1 MTHPFQP
8 HPRPRS
14 RRLPGRPTVLALA
27 VGSALVSLFPVSGW
41 AQEEAGAEPTLR
53 TVTVIGTTPLPGTGL
68 ERNQV
73 AAAVQTASG
82 EDLAQS
88 HARDLADF
96 MNQNLGSVSIN
107 EVQGNPYQP
116 DVNYRGYTASPLLGT
131 AQGLSV
137 YMDGVRMNQPF
148 GDVMSWDLIPSAAI
162 DSMVL
167 MPGSNPLFGLNTL
180 GGALVVQSRDGL
192 TSPRTTLTTTVGS
205 HARRGV
211 EFAHGGSND
220 QGLHWFGTGHLTRD
234 PGWRA
239 DSRSD
244 VQQWFGKLG
253 WQDSS
258 TQLNVSLAHA
268 DNTLN
273 GNGLQE
279 QRFLERDWSSVYT
292 RPDTTRNRST
302 LLNFFG
308 QHQLD
313 NGVEFSG
320 NAYLRRIRTGT
331 YNADINEGSLDQS
344 VYQPGAA
351 ERTALAGAGYT
362 GFPTSGANAANTP
375 FPFWRCIGQA
385 LLNDEPGEKC
395 NGLINQTQTAQRN
408 HGLSGQ
414 WSWRSQLAGNPS
426 QTTVGAAYDASRVSF
441 SQTAQL
447 GYLNPDRTVTGV
459 NAFADGV
466 SGGNVDGE
474 PYDSR
479 VSLNGRTRVTS
490 VYAAN
495 TLTLGR
501 MHLTTS
507 ARYND
512 NRISNTDLINAAGS
526 PASLSGEHRFSRLN
540 PAVGLT
546 YAPASALTAYVAYS
560 EGSRAPSTIELGCA
574 NPDQPCKLPNS
585 MAGDPALRQVVTKS
599 FEGGVRGKTDGGLN
613 WNVGAF
619 RAVNHDDIQFVA
631 DDQAGFGYFKN
642 FGKTRRQGLEWGLGG
657 KVGQFRLGANLTWLD
672 ATFQSTETLNGTGN
686 SSNDSAA
693 AGVPGV
699 DGTITVRPG
708 DRIPLLPRQI
718 LKLNASYQ
726 ASSTLS
732 LGASIVSQGSMLARG
747 NENNAHQP
755 DGVYYLGSGKVE
767 RFTVL
772 NVSVKYKPAPRLELF
787 FKVDNL
793 FNTRYKTS
801 AQLGATGFDKNGN
814 FIARPFAPVAGQYA
828 VQQATFYAPGAPR
841 AFLLGLK
848 YQFD

>member
-1 MTHPFQP
+1 MSP
-8 HPRPRS
+8 HLLPRS
-14 RRLPGRPTVLALA
+14 RNRAHSNPFRPTVFTLAM
-27 VGSALVSLFPVSGW
+27 GSAILSLSGTFVC
-41 AQEEAGAEPTLR
+41 AQGVPEAERTLS
-53 TVTVIGTTPLPGTGL
+53 TVTVISTTPLPGMGL
-68 ERNQV
+68 ARNQV
-73 AAAVQTASG
+73 AASVQTATG
-82 EDLAQS
+82 DELGQS

-116 DVNYRGYTASPLLGT
+116 DVSYRGYTASPLLGS

-148 GDVMSWDLIPSAAI
+148 GDVMSWDLIPASAI
-162 DSMVL
+162 DTMVL

-180 GGALVVQSRDGL
+180 GGALVVQTRDGL
-192 TSPRTTLTTTVGS
+192 TSPHTSLTTTLGS
-205 HARRGV
+205 HARRGT
-211 EFAHGGSND
+211 EFSHGGSND
-220 QGLHWFGTGHLTRD
+220 KGLHWFGTGQITRD
-234 PGWRA
+234 PGWRV
-239 DSRSD
+239 DSSSD
-244 VQQWFGKLG
+244 VRQLFGKVG
-253 WQDSS
+253 WQEGS
-258 TQLNVSLAHA
+258 TQLNLSLAHA
-268 DNTLN
+268 NNTLK

-279 QRFLERDWSSVYT
+279 QRFLDRDWSSVYT
-292 RPDTTRNRST
+292 RPDITRNRST
-302 LLNFFG
+302 LLNLSA

-351 ERTALAGAGYT
+351 ERTALANAGYT

-375 FPFWRCIGQA
+375 FPFWRCIAQA

-395 NGLINQTQTAQRN
+395 NGFINQTQTSQTN

-414 WSWRSQLAGNPS
+414 WSWRSKLAGNPS
-426 QTTVGAAYDASRVSF
+426 QTTVGVAYDASRVSF

-459 NAFADGV
+459 NSFADGV
-466 SGGNVDGE
+466 NGGNVDGE
-474 PYDSR
+474 PFDSR
-479 VSLNGRTRVTS
+479 VSLKGRTRVAS

-495 TLTLGR
+495 TLTFKDI
-501 MHLTTS
+501 HLTTS
-507 ARYND
+507 ARYNQ
-512 NRISNTDLINAAGS
+512 NRISNTDLINAGT
-526 PASLSGEHRFSRLN
+526 PASLSGDHRFSRLN
-540 PAVGLT
+540 PAVGVT
-546 YAPASALTAYVAYS
+546 YAPSKALVAYAAYN

-585 MAGDPALRQVVTKS
+585 MAGDPALKQVVTKTL
-599 FEGGVRGKTDGGLN
+599 EAGVRGVTDGGLT

-619 RAVNHDDIQFVA
+619 RAINHDDIQFVA

-642 FGKTRRQGLEWGLGG
+642 FGKTRRQGLETGLSG
-657 KVGQFRLGANLTWLD
+657 KVGAFRLGANLTWLD
-672 ATFQSTETLNGTGN
+672 ATYQSTETFNGTGN
-686 SSNDSAA
+686 STNSSAA
-693 AGVPGV
+693 AGVRGV

-718 LKLNASYQ
+718 LKLNASYK

-732 LGASIVSQGSMLARG
+732 VGASVVSQGSMYARG
-747 NENNAHQP
+747 NENNLHQS
-755 DGVYYLGSGKVE
+755 DGTYYLGSGKVE
-767 RFTVL
+767 RFTVM
-772 NVSVKYKPAPRLELF
+772 NVSFNYKPSSKLELF
-787 FKVDNL
+787 FKVDNV
-793 FNTRYKTS
+793 FDTRYKTS

-814 FIARPFAPVAGQYA
+814 FVARPLAAVAGQNP

-841 AFLLGLK
+841 SFLLGLK
-848 YQFD
+848 YLFD